1 MDNKGFTLSELIVTI
16 ALVGVVMAISFPA
29 ITKLQ
34 SENQREI
41 YKSYEKGLINAAK
54 LYVDKYG
61 RDLWVSPVENAI
73 CVKITYND
81 LRYEDLIKEFD
92 GIKKGEVVDESKTFV
107 YATKKDT
114 NVTYVV
120 SFATK
125 QGGNQVYN
133 SETET
138 KSCNKNT
145 LPPNS

>member
-1 MDNKGFTLSELIVTI
+1 MQHV
-16 ALVGVVMAISFPA
+16 
-29 ITKLQ
+29 
-34 SENQREI
+34 
-41 YKSYEKGLINAAK
+41 
-54 LYVDKYG
+54 
-61 RDLWVSPVENAI
+61 
-73 CVKITYND
+73 

-92 GIKKGEVVDESKTFV
+92 GIKKGEEVDEEKTFV
-107 YATKKDT
+107 YATKEKT

>member
-61 RDLWVSPVENAI
+61 RDLWVSPVENAT

-92 GIKKGEVVDESKTFV
+92 GMKKNEVVDEEKTFV
-107 YATKKDT
+107 YATKQKT

>member
-61 RDLWVSPVENAI
+61 RDLWVSPVKNAT
-73 CVKITYND
+73 CVKI
-81 LRYEDLIKEFD
+81 
-92 GIKKGEVVDESKTFV
+92 
-107 YATKKDT
+107 
-114 NVTYVV
+114 
-120 SFATK
+120 
-125 QGGNQVYN
+125 
-133 SETET
+133 
-138 KSCNKNT
+138 
-145 LPPNS
+145 

>member
-61 RDLWVSPVENAI
+61 RDLWVSPVENAT

-92 GIKKGEVVDESKTFV
+92 GIKKGEEVDEAKTFV
-107 YATKKDT
+107 YATKEKT

>member
-61 RDLWVSPVENAI
+61 RDLWVSPVENAT

-92 GIKKGEVVDESKTFV
+92 GIKKGEEVDEEKTFV
-107 YATKKDT
+107 YATKEKT

-125 QGGNQVYN
+125 QGANQVYN